1 MSNKKYPSVGLKI
14 IKASENRPIE
24 KSDAVTHLTGQEAYN
39 AGDWIEPPT
48 NLRGFKVLVN
58 NSTILP
64 QCIRAYK
71 NNIAGFGIGVRY
83 IEDIE
88 ETPEMAAEFTRMQE
102 IIELLTIEQ
111 DTKKVF
117 EDIIEARE
125 TYGIAYLEVIRDISG
140 AVVQVEFIK
149 DTPTIKKTK
158 PLAPYSETTYF
169 HHGQEFKRMKKFCKY
184 LQQIAGQTVYFKEFG
199 DSRIM
204 DNRTGKYLKDGETLE
219 LQYQANEIIEF
230 TIGTMPYGE
239 VRWTGQILGVDGSRK
254 AENLNNNYF
263 ENGRHTPLMIIVK
276 GGTLTEDSFS
286 KLQGYMNDIKG
297 EKGQHAFLLLET
309 ENIEG
314 RADFAD
320 AEKPE
325 IEIKDIAN
333 ILQKDELFQDYLDN
347 NRRKVQSSFQLPDLY
362 VGYTTDFNRATAQT
376 AMEVT
381 EEQVFQPERKNL
393 AWIINNKLLNG
404 YKFKYVEAYFKEPN
418 ITNPDDLFK
427 LLSVCNAAGG
437 LTPNKAKE
445 IIYRAYGEISEDYS
459 GEWGDISLAY
469 LKAQSSSIDTD
480 QITASLQKQISKAAA
495 NHDDEIVA
503 VMKEVRKLLKNG
515 LQNDSGCGIIKA
527 EWNEDDHPRDENGR
541 FTSGGTSISP
551 SGANEFK
558 VKGFPNKQKLNNH
571 WQKHKNEYTQD
582 DISSKK
588 DYESKAIK
596 LLESSVGGNIKGHID
611 AHGNIIR
618 YDTEKNDFAKGNPN
632 KGVKTLFKPNEG
644 KVYYEQKCKEDI
656 EHGGQ
661 T

>member
-1 MSNKKYPSVGLKI
+1 MSNKKYPSVGVKI
-14 IKASENRPIE
+14 IKASESRQIE
-24 KSDAVTHLTGQEAYN
+24 KSDAATHLTGQEAYN
-39 AGDWIEPPT
+39 AGDWIEPTT

-83 IEDIE
+83 TEDIE

-204 DNRTGKYLKDGETLE
+204 DNRTGEYLKDEETLE

-230 TIGTMPYGE
+230 TIGAMPYGE

-276 GGTLTEDSFS
+276 GGTLTEESFS

-445 IIYRAYGEISEDYS
+445 IIYRAYGETSEDYQ

-469 LKAQSSSIDTD
+469 LKAQSSNIDAD
-480 QITASLQKQISKAAA
+480 QIAASLQKQISKAAA

-515 LQNDSGCGIIKA
+515 LQNDSQCGIIKA

-541 FTSGGTSISP
+541 FTSGGGSDSQSSDTSGKSYSRP
-551 SGANEFK
+551 TLKLPKKEYAK
-558 VKGFPNKQKLNNH
+558 VVSEINTNYYTKYAGKSRGLLKLA
-571 WQKHKNEYTQD
+571 T
-582 DISSKK
+582 
-588 DYESKAIK
+588 
-596 LLESSVGGNIKGHID
+596 
-611 AHGNIIR
+611 
-618 YDTEKNDFAKGNPN
+618 N
-632 KGVKTLFKPNEG
+632 KG
-644 KVYYEQKCKEDI
+644 YYCYKFEIFGFDDYNIFDKRKY
-656 EHGGQ
+656 
-661 T
+661 